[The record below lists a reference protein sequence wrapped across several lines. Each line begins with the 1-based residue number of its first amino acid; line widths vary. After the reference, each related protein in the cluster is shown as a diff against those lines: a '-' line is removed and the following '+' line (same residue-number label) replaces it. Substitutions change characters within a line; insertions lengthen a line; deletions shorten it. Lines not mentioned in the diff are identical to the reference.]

1 MLVSEEQVD
10 DYVSNLRGRLD
21 YETKK
26 ATKLGFANIQDY
38 VRDKLNRE
46 AEALELSLH
55 AIPSKKPAKKLA
67 SDFWPQMKAAG
78 ATDFRGTQTGPN
90 SLRSMTLWRSR
101 EECEAAL
108 DKIRA
113 AGSAQS
119 GMKVVATAS
128 GNLEIELD

>member
-1 MLVSEEQVD
+1 MFATFTDWVFD
-10 DYVSNLRGRLD
+10 GNI
-21 YETKK
+21 ET
-26 ATKLGFANIQDY
+26 
-38 VRDKLNRE
+38 
-46 AEALELSLH
+46 
-55 AIPSKKPAKKLA
+55 AKKLA

-90 SLRSMTLWRSR
+90 SLRSMTLWRSK